1 MEKYEIIRFKEN
13 DLEINVR
20 VFPNENTV
28 WLTQKEISVLFETT
42 ISNVNIH
49 LKNILEE
56 GELDNSVFKESLITA
71 NDGKIYL
78 TKRN

>member
-20 VFPNENTV
+20 VSPNENTV

-49 LKNILEE
+49 LKNILKE

>member
-20 VFPNENTV
+20 VSPNENTV

-49 LKNILEE
+49 LKNILKE
-56 GELDNSVFKESLITA
+56 GELSNSVAEDSSVTHSVIKKSLKTQ
-71 NDGKIYL
+71 
-78 TKRN
+78 